1 MKLIIIIF
9 LITSLTAGIAA
20 LSKEYISLSRGGKL
34 QIDFRKYQIVVQTQ
48 TGAYED
54 DIIFPISHIFDNMN
68 DAQNTID
75 VLEES
80 VGDGY
85 LFGIMRATFKS
96 GFRGQWSIDGRNWGD
111 FNADMLEYPYIR
123 YRIVN
128 KGGDI
133 FNWEY
138 NSRIANELPDY
149 ALKYAESSS
158 YSPVTTVYRTENEYG
173 HVSAVS
179 TERDT
184 RAVNGNNRVVY
195 QKNIPG
201 WANLPELDKTARRYL
216 TCAVNIGMGRVKSV
230 SGYAFANIKEAAAY
244 EYITDG
250 NLSDW
255 LTATNDDETV
265 RFPLSIED
273 CLIDAREREDDG
285 WYCEASDSIVEY
297 LDGKIKE
304 TPVYSKNSKALYKP
318 AREDKLEAAIPDDY
332 DYMVLDKKFT
342 VIDDSITPNDLP
354 SMESIR
360 KRIEVVEDDYA
371 DAEFN
376 PETMLVMPTIREMDI
391 PTNEVFH
398 TARRK
403 VNDLMESARTVTSTI
418 VSAVEKME
426 DSWKV
431 AVDTAVKVGT
441 NGMGQVSYG
450 LAQRALTILGDPG
463 ATDGEKEAW
472 ADKLVKYISQ
482 VTVLPEMLPEGM
494 LDEPVKLNGRKIIDN
509 HMDRLA
515 IAGSDRKAI
524 EK

>member
-1 MKLIIIIF
+1 MKFIILIL
-9 LITSLTAGIAA
+9 LITSLTAGIAV
-20 LSKEYISLSRGGKL
+20 LSKEYLSLSSGGKL
-34 QIDFRKYQIVVQTQ
+34 QIDSGKYQIVVSV
-48 TGAYED
+48 GNAIED
-54 DIIFPISHIFDNMN
+54 FPISHIFNN
-68 DAQNTID
+68 QSDALDALAILNESNYCEYAFD
-75 VLEES
+75 VNKVS
-80 VGDGY
+80 
-85 LFGIMRATFKS
+85 FKS

-111 FNADMLEYPYIR
+111 FNTGMLEYPYIR

-128 KGGDI
+128 GDGDI
-133 FNWEY
+133 FNWKH
-138 NSRIANELPDY
+138 NSRIAHEFPDY
-149 ALKYAESSS
+149 ALKYAESSH
-158 YSPVTTVYRTENEYG
+158 YPPITTVYRTENEYG

-216 TCAVNIGMGRVKSV
+216 TCAVNSELGRIKSA
-230 SGYAFANIKEAAAY
+230 SGYAFVNIREAAAY
-244 EYITDG
+244 EYVTDG

-255 LTATNDDETV
+255 FTVTDDDEIV

-273 CLIDAREREDDG
+273 CLIDAREHEDG
-285 WYCEASDSIVEY
+285 SWYCEASDSIVEY

-304 TPVYSKNSKALYKP
+304 TPVYSNNGKTLYKP
-318 AREDKLEAAIPDDY
+318 THKDKLYSATSNDY
-332 DYMVLDKKFT
+332 DYMVTDKKFT